1 MGLMR
6 SVLLAGSE
14 SPWLRQHAPHL
25 PFVKKAV
32 TRFMPGE
39 RLQDALA
46 AAAGLREQGIS
57 TVLTE
62 LGENVTDAA
71 EADEATRHYAGAL
84 GQVAAVSPLR

>member
-14 SPWLRQHAPHL
+14 SLWLRQHASRL

-39 RLQDALA
+39 RLQDALT
-46 AAAGLREQGIS
+46 AAAGLRQQGIS
-57 TVLTE
+57 AVLTE
-62 LGENVTDAA
+62 LGENVTDVSD
-71 EADEATRHYAGAL
+71 ADEVTRRYAGAL
-84 GQVAAVSPLR
+84 VKVAASELD

>member
-25 PFVKKAV
+25 PFIRKAV

-39 RLQDALA
+39 RLQDALT
-46 AAAGLREQGIS
+46 AAAGLRQQGIG
-57 TVLTE
+57 TLLTE
-62 LGENVTDAA
+62 LG
-71 EADEATRHYAGAL
+71 
-84 GQVAAVSPLR
+84 